1 MKTNFSQAK
10 SWITSAINDI
20 KRVLIDLKLK
30 DFSRVAFRSQFA
42 VEKLNKMILSLMG
55 IKIEKIHTPSEILN
69 KVIKDN
75 KVLSLDEETKDL
87 MKNII
92 RNSEFFEKQG
102 TKTRYGIIEEG
113 KIIFPEEIYRS
124 FDDIKNFL
132 ENLVNIINLYTLLM
146 ETTFNLSEKKFEP
159 LKLLKE
165 LEGELNKWK

>member
-75 KVLSLDEETKDL
+75 KVLSLDEEKKDL
-87 MKNII
+87 MENII
-92 RNSEFFEKQG
+92 RNSEFF
-102 TKTRYGIIEEG
+102 
-113 KIIFPEEIYRS
+113 
-124 FDDIKNFL
+124 
-132 ENLVNIINLYTLLM
+132 
-146 ETTFNLSEKKFEP
+146 
-159 LKLLKE
+159 
-165 LEGELNKWK
+165 